1 MVAAVAGPEHI
12 LGGQHRHSVNLGR
25 EHYRELRSIRYLC
38 AGQVHALL
46 RERHVVPDLEQE
58 GEVGEPVQRAPIVKL
73 VKILE
78 EPGPG
83 AVVVGAAVAVVD
95 HLPHLSRLREVRNSE
110 LRIMLRSVI
119 C

>member
-1 MVAAVAGPEHI
+1 M
-12 LGGQHRHSVNLGR
+12 
-25 EHYRELRSIRYLC
+25 
-38 AGQVHALL
+38 
-46 RERHVVPDLEQE
+46 PDLEQE

-78 EPGPG
+78 EPGTG
-83 AVVVGAAVAVVD
+83 AVVVGAAVAVVN

-110 LRIMLRSVI
+110 LRIMLRSVM